1 MPLKPVIPPGLVQG
15 TPTQFVLP
23 GGYVRAPVLRPIF
36 AGGLAYSRSGGGLP
50 VAPVLTAPAEV
61 INGVPPYTLTWTAA
75 TGFAFDFY
83 RIYKGDG
90 EFGTYVL
97 EDTVDSATL
106 DYSPTGSSAWWYVVP
121 YNSGTDTEG
130 PESNREYTEVIVDS
144 NFYYL
149 RPDGLSY
156 YRRPDGT
163 SLYIRP

>member
-1 MPLKPVIPPGLVQG
+1 MPYRPTTGNLYHDGSLKPLITGGYYRSPAFRP
-15 TPTQFVLP
+15 VLP
-23 GGYVRAPVLRPIF
+23 GGF
-36 AGGLAYSRSGGGLP
+36 TNAGPSGPPAP

-75 TGFAFDFY
+75 TGFTFDFY